1 VGGEWLTPPIGQV
14 GGTTVSAVNVA
25 DSAREWFSLDDD
37 EGTWLFDVTFLASAW
52 QCVWGQGCP
61 GIEPEP
67 DVTSALGCCTHGAHF
82 GDTDDRARVREAVD
96 RLGPTQWQLRPAD
109 RRRSPFER
117 TDEGWKTR
125 VVDGACI
132 FLNRHDADASAG
144 SGPGCV
150 LHSAAVVAGE
160 RPMDWKPEVCWQLPL
175 RLEHHTD
182 ESGADLHTLREWR
195 RRDWGEGG
203 SEFGWWCT
211 EEHLAF
217 TGTEAVYE
225 SLRDEVVELIGP
237 TRYRVLAGYL
247 DGRRPGA
254 TAATGPTPVMVAH
267 PAVRALPTDAVTK
280 PRGAS

>member
-1 VGGEWLTPPIGQV
+1 MH
-14 GGTTVSAVNVA
+14 
-25 DSAREWFSLDDD
+25 
-37 EGTWLFDVTFLASAW
+37 LF
-52 QCVWGQGCP
+52 
-61 GIEPEP
+61 EP
-67 DVTSALGCCTHGAHF
+67 SRC
-82 GDTDDRARVREAVD
+82 R
-96 RLGPTQWQLRPAD
+96 
-109 RRRSPFER
+109 
-117 TDEGWKTR
+117 
-125 VVDGACI
+125 CI
-132 FLNRHDADASAG
+132 RWV
-144 SGPGCV
+144 GPGLCAAFGGGGGGGAADGLETRGV
-150 LHSAAVVAGE
+150 LA
-160 RPMDWKPEVCWQLPL
+160 L

-225 SLRDEVVELIGP
+225 LLRDEVVELIGP